1 MSFEVRSLRLQ
12 RGSFSLEMDFSL
24 PAGRLL
30 VLLGPS
36 GCGKTTLLRAIAGL
50 EPLDAGKIALDG
62 ERIDLLPVEK
72 RRIGFVFQ
80 DLALFEQLSV
90 KANIAYSL
98 RIRHESKD
106 TIEKRVAELARRFR
120 IEHLLERFPPA
131 LSGGERQRV
140 ALARAIASDPALVLL
155 DEPLSALDAPLR
167 KEMRRFLRMQLA
179 DQGIPVI
186 HVTHDAEEA
195 ADLADEVIVMRA
207 GSMVQKG
214 SMAEIVESPRSGWI
228 ARFMNT
234 GLVIDALSLSASSSF
249 VIAQTAHGPLLCRTK
264 PGVPSNLHVNRTCVH
279 IPYSAMRVKEVF
291 DKGGNS
297 NSAQDEPFFFARIL
311 HAAPSS
317 PHGIR
322 LMLALP
328 VENGMSGEA
337 LPFELT
343 IPFHSLSAQNFT
355 AHSRYVR
362 IAYDPGHCAL
372 LPCDA

>member
-1 MSFEVRSLRLQ
+1 MSFEVRALRLK
-12 RGSFSLEMDFSL
+12 RGSFSLEMDFCL
-24 PAGRLL
+24 PAGRIL

-50 EPLDAGKIALDG
+50 EALDAGQILLDG
-62 ERIDLLPVEK
+62 KRIDQLPVEK

-80 DLALFEQLSV
+80 DLALFEQLRV

-98 RIRHESKD
+98 SIRHESKEN
-106 TIEKRVAELARRFR
+106 IEKRVASLARRFR
-120 IEHLLERFPPA
+120 IEPLLDRFPSA

-167 KEMRRFLRMQLA
+167 KEMRRFLRIQLA
-179 DQGIPVI
+179 DQGISAI

-195 ADLADEVIVMRA
+195 ADLADEIIVMRA
-207 GSMVQKG
+207 GSMLQKG
-214 SMAEIVESPRSGWI
+214 SMAEIIDSPRSGWI

-234 GLVIDALSLSASSSF
+234 GLVIDALSVSASSSL
-249 VIAQTAHGPLLCRTK
+249 VKAQTAHGIILCRSAA
-264 PGVPSNLHVNRTCVH
+264 GEPSTLHSNRTCVH
-279 IPYSAMRVKEVF
+279 IPYSAMVVAGVF
-291 DKGGNS
+291 ETAWESKT
-297 NSAQDEPFFFARIL
+297 AEDEPVLFARIL
-311 HAAPSS
+311 HAVPSS

-328 VENGMSGEA
+328 AEDGQPGEA

-343 IPFHSLSAQNFT
+343 IPFQSLSAQAIT
-355 AHSRYVR
+355 AHSRFAR
-362 IAYDPGHCAL
+362 ITYDPDRCTL
-372 LPCDA
+372 LPYDA